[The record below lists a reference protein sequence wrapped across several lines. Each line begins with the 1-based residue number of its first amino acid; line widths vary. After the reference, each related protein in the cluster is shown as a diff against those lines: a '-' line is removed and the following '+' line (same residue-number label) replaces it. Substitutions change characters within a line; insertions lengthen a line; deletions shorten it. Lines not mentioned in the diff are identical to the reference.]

1 MKVKKELDRREFM
14 KSSLV
19 SALSGG
25 VFLNSFNRTRT
36 INNLF
41 EKDSRKKEEDE
52 NKIEYRKLGS
62 TGYNASLLGFG
73 AMITTDP
80 AVLERALDMGVNY
93 VDTARGYQRG
103 NNEIWI
109 GKVIKNRRKDLFLT
123 TKEKANSKQSLLD
136 GAEES
141 LKALDTDYVDALLA
155 HGLSSRR
162 DVLNEDIISGFEQ
175 LKKEGKAR
183 FVGMSTHSNS
193 AEVIDAMIE
202 SKFYN
207 LVTVKYNFRSDDGLK
222 KAIERANK
230 AGIAVVAMKP
240 MAGGQ
245 GYVGSKM
252 GNLNPF
258 QSALKWVMNDK
269 NIATTIPSI
278 TSFQQLNENFNTMG
292 TDMSWSD
299 RKILDKFAKVTD
311 KLYCRMCDVCSGRCP
326 ENVKISDIM
335 RFLMYAEGYGE
346 LQLGKDSYKSLSF
359 HENASK
365 CIDCDD
371 CVVRCVNKLNIRERM
386 VRADSLL
393 A

>member
-14 KSSLV
+14 KSGLV

-25 VFLNSFNRTRT
+25 VFLDSFNRTRI
-36 INNLF
+36 INNF
-41 EKDSRKKEEDE
+41 FKKDTQKKEEDE

-80 AVLERALDMGVNY
+80 SVLEKALDMGVNY

-109 GKVIKNRRKDLFLT
+109 GKVIKNRRKNLFLT
-123 TKEKANSKQSLLD
+123 TKEKAGSKQSLLN

-155 HGLSSRR
+155 HGLSSRSE
-162 DVLNEDIISGFEQ
+162 VLNEDIMSGFEQ

-222 KAIERANK
+222 NAIERANK

-252 GNLNPF
+252 ENLNPF
-258 QSALKWVMNDK
+258 QSALRWVMNDK
-269 NIATTIPSI
+269 NVATTIPSI
-278 TSFQQLNENFNTMG
+278 TSFQQLSENFETMG
-292 TDMSWSD
+292 TKMSWSD
-299 RKILDKFAKVTD
+299 RKILYKFAKVTD
-311 KLYCRMCDVCSGRCP
+311 KLYCRMCDVCSGQCP
-326 ENVKISDIM
+326 ENVKISDVM

-365 CIDCDD
+365 CIDCGD
-371 CVVRCVNKLNIRERM
+371 CVVKCVNKLNIRERM
-386 VRADSLL
+386 VRANSLL